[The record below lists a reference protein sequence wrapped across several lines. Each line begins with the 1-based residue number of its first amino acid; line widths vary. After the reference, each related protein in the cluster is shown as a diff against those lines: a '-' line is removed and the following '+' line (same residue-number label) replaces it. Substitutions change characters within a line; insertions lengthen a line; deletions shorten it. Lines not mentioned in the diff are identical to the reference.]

1 MSDTLKIESNSFF
14 RTFLSEISPKS
25 TLFNLY
31 AKNKSMMK
39 YKMNLKDKLPKVN
52 LKRIGINV
60 RNNMR
65 NKKNDKT
72 FIIDNLSK
80 KSFNLIML
88 IIPFLKIGSILNF

>member
-1 MSDTLKIESNSFF
+1 
-14 RTFLSEISPKS
+14 
-25 TLFNLY
+25 
-31 AKNKSMMK
+31 
-39 YKMNLKDKLPKVN
+39 MNLKDKLPKVN

>member
-1 MSDTLKIESNSFF
+1 MSATLKIELYSFF
-14 RTFLSEISPKS
+14 RAFLSEISPKS

-31 AKNKSMMK
+31 AKNSNIMK
-39 YKMNLKDKLPKVN
+39 YKINLKVRSPKLN

-60 RNNMR
+60 RTNMM

-80 KSFNLIML
+80 KSFNLIMF
-88 IIPFLKIGSILNF
+88 IIPF